1 MLPPDLAR
9 GLQMRNFACV
19 SHSGGATISELKAI
33 FRGGRQ
39 RSGNPEMRE
48 GLPARE
54 ALAAEF
60 PAVELR
66 WTLDGGEI
74 PCLPLSLAA
83 WESQF
88 FNFYD
93 LDAWLDDLAERSAGP
108 FALLLAGEEERLIR
122 FAREVLTRCQRLSD
136 RRNAASRSG
145 LFDRVLAAHRA
156 LHDFAKPLVR
166 ADYNHALDTWQ
177 WALRLQPE
185 AGLAVQ
191 LAALFHDVERLVS
204 EADAR
209 VEHHAASYQEFK
221 DDHALRGA
229 WMADQTLACAGVD
242 EGTRRRT
249 ARLIAEHERPPAAD
263 DPEAEEIALLNDADA
278 LSFFSLN
285 SVGYLDYYGPEQ
297 TRRKVEYTL
306 RRLRPGSL
314 RYLEGV
320 RLRSQVAAFTA
331 AGERVVA

>member
-1 MLPPDLAR
+1 
-9 GLQMRNFACV
+9 
-19 SHSGGATISELKAI
+19 
-33 FRGGRQ
+33 
-39 RSGNPEMRE
+39 MRE
-48 GLPARE
+48 AFPARE

-66 WTLDGGEI
+66 WTQDRGEV
-74 PCLPLSLAA
+74 PSLSLAIEI
-83 WESQF
+83 WESRS

-93 LDAWLDDLAERSAGP
+93 LDALLDDRAERTAGP
-108 FALLLAGEEERLIR
+108 FALLLRGEEARLPG
-122 FAREVLTRCQRLSD
+122 FAREVLTRCQRLMD
-136 RRNAASRSG
+136 RRNAGSRSG
-145 LFDRVLAAHRA
+145 LFDRVLAEHRV
-156 LHDFAKPLVR
+156 LHDLSKPLVR

-177 WALRLQPE
+177 WALRLEPE

-209 VEHHAASYQEFK
+209 IEHHAANYQDFK

-229 WMADQTLACAGVD
+229 WMADQTLARAGVD
-242 EGTRRRT
+242 EETRRRT
-249 ARLIAEHERPPAAD
+249 ARLIAEHERPPAVD
-263 DPEAEEIALLNDADA
+263 DPEAGEIALLNDADA

-285 SVGYLDYYGPEQ
+285 SAGYLEYYGPRQ

-314 RYLEGV
+314 RYLEGI
-320 RLRSQVAAFTA
+320 RLRPQVAAAMTA
-331 AGERVVA
+331 AWERVVA